1 MGTGTWVWVPA
12 VVTGTGTWAVPQ
24 EPVPALKELL

>member
-1 MGTGTWVWVPA
+1 MSPVVGTA
-12 VVTGTGTWAVPQ
+12 VIGTGTWAVPQ